1 MMDILMPETCWVH
14 KKWNKIASDIKLVF
28 YSSKGHSLSDC
39 DSFKFIIRNL
49 FHILCSRLPLWL
61 TGRARTRCLP
71 ALQLMCVSCVKCKR
85 RLTYLRYNS
94 ASRCPG
100 EWGSVGRKT
109 PNFVLPWCV
118 FLSLHSY
125 FIFVT
130 SFFLIMSGIRSSER
144 ISNPEASFSTFLSC
158 AVNCMKVLLAAELY
172 ILPDVY
178 DEVYFE
184 EYSGTWSDF

>member
-1 MMDILMPETCWVH
+1 MHVTNLEMFSQM
-14 KKWNKIASDIKLVF
+14 
-28 YSSKGHSLSDC
+28 KGHSLTDC

-49 FHILCSRLPLWL
+49 FHILCSGLPLWII
-61 TGRARTRCLP
+61 GRARTRSLP
-71 ALQLMCVSCVKCKR
+71 ALRLMCVKCVNCKM
-85 RLTYLRYNS
+85 RLTYLRRNS

-118 FLSLHSY
+118 FLSPYSY

-130 SFFLIMSGIRSSER
+130 SFLLIMSGIRSSER
-144 ISNPEASFSTFLSC
+144 ICNPDASFSTFLSC
-158 AVNCMKVLLAAELY
+158 AVICVKVLLTVELY

-178 DEVYFE
+178 DEVYCE
-184 EYSGTWSDF
+184 EYSGTWNDF